1 MLLRLS
7 DVSVRHEVHDETGAV
22 DFGPARPRS
31 VSAELRPGEVVLLL
45 GPSGCGKSTLTLT
58 VNGLIP
64 HVIGSH
70 LDGSVHIG
78 QRNTR
83 DTTVPDL
90 ARDVAMVFQDPDAQ
104 IVTASVLDEVCFGPE
119 NLRLPADE
127 VLARAE
133 DALRRVGL
141 WERRSDDPD
150 HLSGGGRQRLA
161 IACALALRTPLLVL
175 DEPTANL
182 DPAGVEDVYRVLREI
197 AGRGDR
203 AVLLVEHN
211 LDAAIDFVDR
221 VIVLDASG
229 AVVLDGP
236 ARSTIVDHVDELV
249 TLGVWLPVA
258 TLAALR
264 LRDAGIRLDPL
275 PLTPGELATALDAV
289 PTLPAP
295 VQAVSDQAVQTPAEV
310 RAKHLDVRHG
320 SVPVLSGINLTIAAG
335 EFVAIAGAN
344 GAGKT
349 TLAQALAGVVP
360 ARRGTV
366 DVAGLDPARAD
377 PRLLAERVGFV
388 FQNPE
393 HQFITGR
400 VEDELAYGLR
410 VRKVPPPE
418 ITARVAEL
426 LDRLGLRE
434 LRDVHPFLLSG
445 GQKRRLSV
453 GAALVTRPRV
463 LVLDEP
469 TFGQDRE
476 RAAELLDLLAALHL
490 AGTTV
495 VVVSHDMHL
504 IAEYATRVIVLG
516 DGQVIADGT
525 PAEIYA
531 DPDLLDRAALRPP
544 PMAQAARA
552 LTNHPAWRTV
562 TRLADLPVSRKT
574 LESAT

>member
-7 DVSVRHEVHDETGAV
+7 DVSVRHEVYDETGAADYGV
-22 DFGPARPRS
+22 ARPRG

-70 LDGSVHIG
+70 MDGAVEVRG
-78 QRNTR
+78 VDTR
-83 DTTVPDL
+83 DTTVPHL
-90 ARDVAMVFQDPDAQ
+90 ARDVAMVFQDPDSQ
-104 IVTASVLDEVCFGPE
+104 IITASVLDEVCFGPE
-119 NLRLPADE
+119 NLRVPAAE

-141 WERRSDDPD
+141 WERREADPD

-161 IACALALRTPLLVL
+161 IACALALRTSLLVL

-182 DPAGVEDVYRVLREI
+182 GPAGVEDVYQVLREI

-221 VIVLDASG
+221 VIVLDAAG
-229 AVVLDGP
+229 EVVLDGP
-236 ARSTIVDHVDELV
+236 ARSTIVDHVDQLV

-258 TLAALR
+258 ALAALR
-264 LRDAGIRLDPL
+264 LREAGIRLDPL
-275 PLTPGELATALDAV
+275 PLTPRELAAALDAV
-289 PTLPAP
+289 PALPAP
-295 VQAVSDQAVQTPAEV
+295 VTTVSDQPQTSNAEV
-310 RAKHLDVRHG
+310 RLKHLTVRHG
-320 SVPVLSGINLTIAAG
+320 PSVVLRDVDLTIGAG
-335 EFVAIAGAN
+335 EFVAIVGSN

-349 TLAQALAGVVP
+349 TLAQAIAGVVP
-360 ARRGTV
+360 ASRGAVT
-366 DVAGLDPARAD
+366 VAGLDPARAD
-377 PRLLAERVGFV
+377 PRVLAGRVGFV

-410 VRKVPPPE
+410 VRKVAEAE
-418 ITARVAEL
+418 ITTRVDDL

-434 LRDVHPFLLSG
+434 LRTVHPFLLSG

-453 GAALVTRPRV
+453 GAALVTRPQV

-476 RAAELLDLLAALHL
+476 RAAELLDLLAALHR

-504 IAEYATRVIVLG
+504 VAEHTTRVLVLAG
-516 DGQVIADGT
+516 GRVIADG
-525 PAEIYA
+525 PPHEVYA
-531 DPDLLDRAALRPP
+531 DTDLLAAADLRSPP
-544 PMAQAARA
+544 IAQAVRA
-552 LTNHPAWRTV
+552 MTNHPGWHGL
-562 TRLADLPVSRKT
+562 TRLADLPVRDEA
-574 LESAT
+574 LESAP